1 MHHLLRWLLLRELW
15 CLELH
20 ELRGGHHFD
29 RLRRVVFFGL
39 LRLRQWLLLHRG
51 FTLVQLMRRGPFL
64 GSLPLFELHE
74 LRGGHVIGD
83 LSRRFS
89 FDVCELRGGDLLC
102 CDGIY
107 GLRELRLWNH
117 HGEQRRLSFQRLRAH
132 DCNLCRG
139 AILVWQ

>member
-1 MHHLLRWLLLRELW
+1 MCDLLRGLFFRELW
-15 CLELH
+15 YLQLH
-20 ELRGGHHFD
+20 ELRGGHHVD
-29 RLRRVVFFGL
+29 RLRGVFIVGL
-39 LRLRQWLLLHRG
+39 FRLRQWLLLGRS
-51 FTLVQLMRRGPFL
+51 FNFVQLMRCGPIL
-64 GSLPLFELHE
+64 GNTRLFELHG
-74 LRGGHVIGD
+74 LPGGHFVSD
-83 LSRRFS
+83 LSRRFT
-89 FDVCELRGGDLLC
+89 FDVRELRGGDLLC